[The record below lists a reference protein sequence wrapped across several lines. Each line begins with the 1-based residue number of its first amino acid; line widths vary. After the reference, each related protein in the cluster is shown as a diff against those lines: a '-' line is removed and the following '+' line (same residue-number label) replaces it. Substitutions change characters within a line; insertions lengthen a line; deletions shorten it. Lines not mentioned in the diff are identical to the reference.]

1 MIEIFFQKNNR
12 KDEIE
17 VIKRKKENEIQKLKD
32 V

>member
-12 KDEIE
+12 KDESE
-17 VIKRKKENEIQKLKD
+17 VIKRKKENERQKLKD